1 MTENMKSFLEAV
13 SKNETLIAKVGQMD
27 KDGLTALAK
36 DLGFELTEDDF
47 ASPKQEMDNTE
58 LEAVV
63 GGERICSCA
72 FGGGGK
78 AEGDLPACA
87 CVVAGFGKDDG
98 DGLTCI
104 CPVGGYG
111 GWWTL
116 GTQ

>member
-1 MTENMKSFLEAV
+1 MTENMKNFLTKV
-13 SKNETLIAKVGQMD
+13 SGDKELAEKVG
-27 KDGLTALAK
+27 KLEKAELIALAK
-36 DLGFELTEDDF
+36 ELGIELTEEDF
-47 ASPKQEMDNTE
+47 LVPEKELDEAE
-58 LEAVV
+58 LETAV

-72 FGGGGK
+72 VGGGGK

-87 CVVAGFGKDDG
+87 CVIAGFGNDSG

-104 CPVGGYG
+104 CPLGGYG